1 MLFFVFLKI
10 KELTDL
16 LSLFNS
22 KKRKKSYREVSLVLS
37 GGGARGF
44 GHIGVIEVLIE
55 RGFHIHSIAGTSMGA
70 LIGGLYAMGKLE
82 DFKTWVTHMGKL
94 QALDLIDLSIR
105 RRGLLKGNRVV
116 RKMKALF
123 PTVNIEDLE
132 IGFSAIATQLYAK
145 KSVCINKGDIYDA
158 VRASVAIPTI
168 FSPVEIDGDVY
179 VDGGV
184 LNNIPI
190 EYARRKK
197 KDLLIVVDVNAFIEY
212 EGAKNSAVDLGSS
225 INVLSH
231 SLSLLIEA
239 NARNS
244 LTAFPP
250 DILIQLSRESCS
262 MHDFFKVK
270 QQIEYGRQCAEN
282 AINEFLKDD

>member
-1 MLFFVFLKI
+1 M
-10 KELTDL
+10 TDL
-16 LSLFNS
+16 LSIFNS

-44 GHIGVIEVLIE
+44 GHIGVIEVLVE
-55 RGFHIHSIAGTSMGA
+55 KGFRIHSITGTSMGA
-70 LIGGLYAMGKLE
+70 LVGGLYAMGKLE
-82 DFKTWVTHMGKL
+82 DFKQWVTHMGKL

-105 RRGLLKGNRVV
+105 RRGLLKGNRVF
-116 RKMKALF
+116 RKMKTLF

-145 KSVCINKGDIYDA
+145 KTVCLNQGDIYDA
-158 VRASVAIPTI
+158 IRASVAIPTV

-184 LNNIPI
+184 LNNIPT

-197 KDLLIVVDVNAFIEY
+197 KDLLIVVDVNAFIDF
-212 EGAKNSAVDLGSS
+212 EGAKNTAMDLGSG

-231 SLSLLIEA
+231 SLSLLIET

-244 LTAFPP
+244 LTAYPP

-270 QQIEYGRQCAEN
+270 QQIEYGRQCAEK
-282 AINEFLKDD
+282 AIDEFLKDE

>member
-1 MLFFVFLKI
+1 MLSI
-10 KELTDL
+10 
-16 LSLFNS
+16 FNS

-44 GHIGVIEVLIE
+44 GHIGVIEVLVE
-55 RGFHIHSIAGTSMGA
+55 KGFRIHSITGTSMGA
-70 LIGGLYAMGKLE
+70 LVGGLYAMGKLE
-82 DFKTWVTHMGKL
+82 DFKQWVTHMGKL

-105 RRGLLKGNRVV
+105 RRGLLKGNRVF
-116 RKMKALF
+116 RKMKTLF

-145 KSVCINKGDIYDA
+145 KTVCLNQGDIYDA
-158 VRASVAIPTI
+158 IRASVAIPTV

-184 LNNIPI
+184 LNNIPT

-197 KDLLIVVDVNAFIEY
+197 KDLLIVVDVNAFIDF
-212 EGAKNSAVDLGSS
+212 EGAKNTAMDLGSG

-231 SLSLLIEA
+231 SLSLLIET

-244 LTAFPP
+244 LTAYPP

-270 QQIEYGRQCAEN
+270 QQIEYGRQCAEK
-282 AINEFLKDD
+282 AIDEFLKDE